1 VTLKQTHNMITRT
14 RQNWSVGSLVRVGFL
29 QLRVIAR
36 IPTPGDYLP
45 DQYGLESLD
54 RTKFYRFTPH
64 HGIARVDTRD
74 AAIEP
79 NF

>member
-1 VTLKQTHNMITRT
+1 MITKT

-29 QLRVIAR
+29 SLRVIAVVR
-36 IPTPGDYLP
+36 TPGDFRP

-54 RTKFYRFTPH
+54 GRKWYRFTPH
-64 HGIARVDTRD
+64 NGIARVDTR
-74 AAIEP
+74 AEAVEP